1 MGGSR
6 GERRRREDEHEI
18 LDAALSLFVAQGFH
32 GTSMQQ
38 IAARADFSV
47 GKIYTLFP
55 SKDDLLRR
63 LQLRAIAELHE
74 LFGQRDL
81 DGQAPLDELLD
92 TLRDAFAFATRQRDL
107 IRVEIAE
114 TLGRPLGAEKPLT
127 AMYIDRA
134 RELLDRA
141 VARGDLQ
148 AVDTRLLA
156 IMIVGAGRTLVDELA
171 GGDRADTYAEL
182 PERIMDL
189 MVRPHLVAGE
199 AGR

>member
-1 MGGSR
+1 MSGSR
-6 GERRRREDEHEI
+6 GERRRHEDENEI

-63 LQLRAIAELHE
+63 LQLRAIAELQE
-74 LFGQRDL
+74 LFEQRDL
-81 DGQAPLDELLD
+81 DGQAPLAELLD

-127 AMYIDRA
+127 GMYIDRA

-141 VARGDLQ
+141 VALGDLQ

-171 GGDRADTYAEL
+171 GGDGADTYAEL